1 MSLFR
6 DSMQGGLPSARAHLE
21 AICRELDQITDT
33 YSETDPPGVAD
44 WVEAHR
50 ELHRLE
56 TRTILAMS
64 AVLAAETDAENAA
77 ESRMQPGFSSLQTD
91 LPAICW
97 EFKEATDTYPETE
110 PPGIADWF
118 EVRQQLVRV
127 KARAMLAL
135 DAVTAA
141 QAS

>member
-1 MSLFR
+1 M
-6 DSMQGGLPSARAHLE
+6 GVLPGRKQDARSRPGSADWLEVHLE
-21 AICRELDQITDT
+21 LNQ
-33 YSETDPPGVAD
+33 
-44 WVEAHR
+44 
-50 ELHRLE
+50 LE

-64 AVLAAETDAENAA
+64 AVLAAETDAQNAA
-77 ESRMQPGFSSLQTD
+77 ESRMQPGFSSVQTD

-97 EFKEATDTYPETE
+97 EFKNATDTYPETE

-118 EVRQQLVRV
+118 EVRQALVRV